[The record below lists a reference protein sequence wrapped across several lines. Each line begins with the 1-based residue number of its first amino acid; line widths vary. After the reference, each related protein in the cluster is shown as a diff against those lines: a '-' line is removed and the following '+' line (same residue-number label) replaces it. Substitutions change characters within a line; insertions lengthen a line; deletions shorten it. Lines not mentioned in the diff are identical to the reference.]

1 MRKFLVSACYCFALL
16 FFCSAAP
23 AAKADHGYRSS
34 NGGYG
39 GGYRGGYG
47 GGYGGGYS
55 GHDCQ
60 GHNSG
65 YAQYQS
71 TIVPVYPG
79 GIYQSYS
86 FGGAPLGGYSN
97 YGQVGFPYP
106 GAAYSAGYGPG
117 SYGPGSYS
125 SGFYGSGYRS
135 TLPRVQLRIGF

>member
-34 NGGYG
+34 NGGYS
-39 GGYRGGYG
+39 GGYG

-55 GHDCQ
+55 AHDCQ

-65 YAQYQS
+65 YAQYQQYQS

-86 FGGAPLGGYSN
+86 FGGAPFGGYSN
-97 YGQVGFPYP
+97 YGQVGCPYA
-106 GAAYSAGYGPG
+106 GAAYNAGYGPG
-117 SYGPGSYS
+117 SYGPGTYG
-125 SGFYGSGYRS
+125 SGLYGSGYRS

>member
-1 MRKFLVSACYCFALL
+1 MRKFLVSAGYCFALL

-39 GGYRGGYG
+39 GGY
-47 GGYGGGYS
+47 GGGYS
-55 GHDCQ
+55 AYDCQ
-60 GHNSG
+60 GHSSG
-65 YAQYQS
+65 YAPYQS

-117 SYGPGSYS
+117 SYGPGTYS